1 MNVKKSLVGTFVLL
15 MGLGLSSFTDDDRNF
30 QISKNLDLLNSI
42 FKELDMFYV
51 DSLDVEKVIQSSV
64 DGMLSSTDP
73 YTEYYPEEE
82 ESTLKEMTTG
92 KYGGIGAAIRYY
104 EAKDRIAIIE
114 PTEGMP
120 AAEAGVKAGDIILS
134 VGGKEMVRGD
144 MKPQDFSSKV
154 SEALRGEPGTSFV
167 LKVLRPLKNDST
179 VMEFKVTRKSI
190 RTNPI
195 PYFGMV
201 RDSIGYLTLTGFT
214 ENCAKDF
221 KKALISL
228 KQQGAKSLIVDLRD
242 NGGGSLTEAIDIVNY
257 FVPKNQ
263 EILVTKGKLK
273 QAQNS
278 YKTQNE
284 PLDERIPLVV
294 LVNGSSASA
303 SEIVSGSLQDLDRA
317 VIIGSRTFGKGLVQ
331 TIRPLPYNATLKVTT
346 SKYYIPSGR
355 CIQAIDYA
363 KKNADGSVARIPD
376 SLTTV
381 FHTAAGRE
389 VRDGG
394 GIRPDIEVKGDKIPN
409 IVFYLMNDDLIFDYA
424 TQYCLEHPTLSSIEE
439 LKITDADYEAFKK
452 LVKSRNFTYDR
463 QSEKMLKTLK
473 EIAEFEGYMEGA
485 SEEFKALEKKLS
497 HNLDRDLDYFSK
509 QIKSYLAEEIA
520 PRYFYQRGRAME
532 RLKEDEDLEKA
543 IEILKDPVRYHQI
556 LSAPEAKTT
565 DEVAAAAVSSETKR

>member
-1 MNVKKSLVGTFVLL
+1 MNARKMLAGVFIVMLG
-15 MGLGLSSFTDDDRNF
+15 MGMTSFKEDDRNF
-30 QISKNLDLLNSI
+30 QISKNLDIFNSI

-51 DSLDVEKVIQSSV
+51 DTVNAEKMIQTGVE
-64 DGMLSSTDP
+64 GMLSLTDP

-82 ESTLKEMTTG
+82 VSSLKEMTTG

-104 EAKDRIAIIE
+104 EAKDRIAVVE

-144 MKPQDFSSKV
+144 MKPQEFSSKV

-179 VMEFKVTRKSI
+179 VMEFKITRKNI
-190 RTNPI
+190 RTNPV
-195 PYFGMV
+195 PYYGMV
-201 RDSIGYLTLTGFT
+201 KDSIGYLALSSFT
-214 ENCAKDF
+214 ENSAKDF
-221 KKALISL
+221 KKAFIEL
-228 KQQGAKSLIVDLRD
+228 KQKGAKSLIIDLRD
-242 NGGGSLTEAIDIVNY
+242 NGGGSLSEAVDIVNLY
-257 FVPKNQ
+257 VPKGQ
-263 EILVTKGKLK
+263 EIVVTKGKVR
-273 QAQNS
+273 QAQGS

-284 PLDERIPLVV
+284 PVDTQIPLAV
-294 LVNGSSASA
+294 LVNGATASA

-317 VIIGSRTFGKGLVQ
+317 VVIGSRTFGKGLVQ
-331 TIRPLPYNATLKVTT
+331 TIRPLPYNGTLKVTT

-363 KKNADGSVARIPD
+363 KKNADGSVARTPD

-424 TQYCLEHPTLSSIEE
+424 TQYCWDHPTLASVDDFK
-439 LKITDADYEAFKK
+439 LTDADYEAFKK

-463 QSEKMLKTLK
+463 QSEKMLKSLK
-473 EIAEFEGYMEGA
+473 EIAEFEGYMTEA
-485 SEEFKALEKKLS
+485 AEEFKALEKKLN
-497 HNLDRDLDYFSK
+497 HNLDRDLDYFAK
-509 QIKSYLAEEIA
+509 PIKEYISQEIVT
-520 PRYFYQRGRAME
+520 RYFYQRGAVME
-532 RLKEDEDLEKA
+532 RLKDDTDLEEA
-543 IEILKDPVRYHQI
+543 IKVLQNPVRYREI
-556 LSAPEAKTT
+556 LSAPVKKDEPVKKEEAK
-565 DEVAAAAVSSETKR
+565 K